1 MAKDFKANQIRTSK
15 IVISGS
21 ESGKPGLL
29 IYSASDATNF
39 AGGYQSDM
47 LTNVGSDVYLFVS
60 GNNSSIQGSDRSKVT
75 LFGGDVVVS
84 GTFFAEKF
92 VAEVNTSVNSDHYI
106 SGALYLQEK
115 ASEPD
120 VAGNQAV
127 VYVAD
132 DGGVSKL
139 YFKNTDGVTEVG
151 SGGGGS
157 GTVTSGSFN
166 EVLDI
171 SDDNTSKTSFVTT
184 SSLSLAG
191 ENGISYNSGQAGP
204 DVFLFVSGGMSRAA
218 RGLKD
223 MNLFHSR
230 SVFGGEIVVSGN
242 LHAEK
247 SVVGWSDIILN
258 RYDSPG
264 NVLGGLGRTLNNN
277 TITLFNSQSSTSG
290 GFTKIQGRRTSG
302 GEAIFD
308 YLSFK
313 GDGSNGFGGAKTG
326 HFLPKDGGEDG
337 AEAVRPRIT
346 FMSGGAAAS
355 PDEITAADVSIFFSG
370 SSNSLDEATRGSTLF
385 GGDVATSG
393 TLKITRNVA
402 HNNQI
407 GLMLNQGS
415 TDAGNAGS
423 ISQTFVAGFSG
434 YNTGDGSELSIQ
446 KYGPNNTAQMGGPFA
461 NFINA
466 KSGSL
471 ILSVG
476 GTTSEYTGNQAI
488 ALSDRHQS
496 NFLVATGSKS
506 SGTGRVLIL
515 SGGAAGS
522 ADEQTGT
529 DVNFFVSGSSGSKD
543 SSVRGT
549 SIFGG
554 DVVVSGTLYDGS
566 GNTIGSG
573 GGSITAAS
581 GSTSIGSVTQIDFTE
596 AGILNNNGSGV
607 AALTGTIGNPEDGSY
622 ADGLFTTFTPQTTIG
637 VAIDKINEVLK
648 FLAPSPA
655 PGLDNVDADGAQGTT
670 ARLSFGTG
678 VVPSGYT
685 IVQGNI
691 PGGNSLSAVNIN
703 GSYGVVTGSSGDLR
717 LAIYNSSTT
726 ITGDLN
732 SDVSVSDYNS
742 GAITNHVAKSFGDAD
757 QGTLT
762 LEVNGSDIVSVDL
775 TDAASGNGVPGSGTA
790 NHYGTSIHSATGFIQ
805 LSQTGSARTQSDTEF
820 PIFQHRTGKFTIP
833 EASQRKGYNYAK
845 VKHTIGSTTTSTNF
859 VEWVYDEDGTDSAS
873 LIGANQSEFYVD
885 QLDGGTNR
893 YDMSG
898 VRYAVTGSG
907 EHRVRIENYYKN
919 VYAQNSITTSISN
932 CGSTSPSPGTVP
944 LISDP
949 GEDFNKSIHVTSS
962 FATTTTPM
970 LGARSTATISVA
982 HPTKTGLSNAGSV
995 NSGRFL
1001 IYSGT
1006 FSSTNTFES
1015 FNHEDY
1021 RIQSGSFDSQ
1031 TDFSGSYSWDSTKH
1045 MTASNG
1051 GHSDG
1056 LQFYNGVL
1064 ISPLETINGGNF
1076 KSDTDLGSS
1085 GYFGQ
1090 DSTGIDYIYSNQPDY
1105 SSESGLRTFYRA
1117 VKNVSSGPVSNFKI
1131 QLNAGTTTIPTIVGA
1146 GDSLNSTSIRVFAKL
1161 PGEPGSGWL
1170 DLGNTF
1176 TLGQTGNRDGG
1187 RSNPDLDSSASPSNF
1202 FTFGT
1207 GSLAR
1212 NDYLVVKIEADASL
1226 ERDIG
1231 GITFTVPG
1239 NSSAFQEAPGLE
1251 AINSEVSGVDAKLSF
1266 GSSKTLSGFTNVST
1280 SGGGSA
1286 TDINQEFSVASNRY
1300 GVIGSDVSI
1309 TGSLNHNVASNGNN
1323 HPADAFSADPAYTQI
1338 KMVLNGVDHH
1348 TMDLR
1353 NASTTGESKTSDSG
1367 FLNISAAQNPTD
1379 SAGLVS
1385 DFTKWYRTGDFGV
1398 GFDDMVAGHNYVKIQ
1413 IYNGTD
1419 WDDTNFIEW
1428 VRDTDSSALNITN
1441 SEFGSF
1447 GESNSQGF
1455 YYQSGV
1461 KYFQDPTGSFK
1472 SQVNH
1477 AYSSVYS
1484 PDSDA
1489 VSITSVSNFNNV
1501 SFTQITGSKT
1511 VLGDASSR
1519 QMALPA
1525 LDTGLSDVNVGSL
1538 FVTGTIEFN
1547 QSTSIPGTSPI
1558 GGTSHSAAAKI
1569 DVKHPLDGTQGSGNI
1584 YVGGNSDKKFLVFSA
1599 SLGST
1604 NRFTTERFS
1613 REDFRI
1619 VSGNYTAQS
1628 DIISGDWDST
1638 LSIND
1643 SGNTNYYSGLL
1654 VYNGNLVSPKDS
1666 RLPGSGDF
1674 RSYFDVG
1681 SSDLISPLSNVNYS
1695 SLPTVSSSHRHYYR
1709 SFENNTVNNVFNVD
1723 VTLFG
1728 DANIIGRAGALSGS
1742 LGSNDN
1748 IYIEGKIPGKTG
1760 WLDLGRATAGSGNIT
1775 DGDGGLNGDIDQVV
1789 DTGGASNNLT
1799 FNGQTVNGT
1808 GTGAEKIVLKIT
1820 AHKNWTG
1827 YISRIDVSY

>member
-21 ESGKPGLL
+21 ESGKPALL

-60 GNNSSIQGSDRSKVT
+60 GNNSSIQGNDRSKVT

-151 SGGGGS
+151 SGGGGGS

-166 EVLDI
+166 EV
-171 SDDNTSKTSFVTT
+171 DNSNAVPTTFVTT

-191 ENGISYNSGQAGP
+191 GFGISYGVENAGS
-204 DVFLFVSGGMSRAA
+204 DVFFFASGTSKTNYS
-218 RGLKD
+218 GLKND
-223 MNLFHSR
+223 SVSHHSR
-230 SVFGGEIVVSGN
+230 SVFGGELVVSSS
-242 LHAEK
+242 LYAEGAL
-247 SVVGWSDIILN
+247 VGYKNIILN
-258 RYDSPG
+258 KLNDQSS
-264 NVLGGLGRTLNNN
+264 VLGGIGRLSN
-277 TITLFNSQSSTSG
+277 TDSISFFNSGSASSGAT
-290 GFTKIQGRRTSG
+290 TKIQGFSDSG
-302 GEAIFD
+302 GDTIFD
-308 YLSFK
+308 YIHLE
-313 GDGSNGFGGAKTG
+313 GASRMNAKRADI
-326 HFLPKDGGEDG
+326 LPRDGGESNS
-337 AEAVRPRIT
+337 ESMRPRMT
-346 FMSGGAAAS
+346 FLSGGAPGS
-355 PDEITAADVSIFFSG
+355 PNEISAADVAVFFSG

-434 YNTGDGSELSIQ
+434 YSTGDGSELSIQ

-670 ARLSFGTG
+670 ALLSFGTG

-691 PGGNSLSAVNIN
+691 PGGSSLSAVNIN
-703 GSYGVVTGSSGDLR
+703 QSYGVVTGSSGDLR

-732 SDVSVSDYNS
+732 SDVAVSDYNS

-790 NHYGTSIHSATGFIQ
+790 NHYGTSVHSSTGFIQ
-805 LSQTGSARTQSDTEF
+805 LSQTGSARTQSDTSF

-845 VKHTIGSTTTSTNF
+845 VKHTVGSTTTSTNF
-859 VEWVYDEDGTDSAS
+859 VEWVYDEDGTDSS
-873 LIGANQSEFYVD
+873 NLIGANQSEFYVD

-907 EHRVRIENYYKN
+907 EHRVRIENYYKH

-944 LISDP
+944 SINTGL

-982 HPTKTGLSNAGSV
+982 HPTKTGLTNAGSV

-1207 GSLAR
+1207 GSLAK

-1239 NSSAFQEAPGLE
+1239 NSSAFQEAPGLD

-1309 TGSLNHNVASNGNN
+1309 TGSLNHDVASNGNN
-1323 HPADAFSADPAYTQI
+1323 YPADAFSADPAYTQI

-1367 FLNISAAQNPTD
+1367 FLNISAAANPTD

-1398 GFDDMVAGHNYVKIQ
+1398 GSDDMVAGHNYVKIQ
-1413 IYNGTD
+1413 IYNGTT
-1419 WDDTNFIEW
+1419 WVDTNLIEW

-1447 GESNSQGF
+1447 GESNAQGF

-1511 VLGDASSR
+1511 VLEDASSR

-1604 NRFTTERFS
+1604 NRFTSERFS

-1628 DIISGDWDST
+1628 DIISGNWDST

-1709 SFENNTVNNVFNVD
+1709 SFENNTVNNVFNID

-1789 DTGGASNNLT
+1789 DAGGASNNLT